1 MRITAFRLHTASLY
15 QASKIGGII
24 ISRNVAIDIR
34 SDHIVR
40 ETILSCKLRCYT
52 RIISPEKSR
61 NNTREK
67 IRHFFTL
74 FDIANQQLTRHSPF
88 APLGQVD
95 EWTAKPSPFSIH
107 GCWSEFSRI
116 MIGKLLKN
124 PYGFQTLTFKLS
136 YDGKKTK
143 IRKEK
148 PKVTRSVALVSWQL
162 RTKIDNWK
170 IDNLFELK
178 ASRFTSFFLSVLDH

>member
-24 ISRNVAIDIR
+24 ISRNVAIHIR

-124 PYGFQTLTFKLS
+124 PYSNVQTFLGWKENQNTKRKTESYTFSGFGKLAAENENRQLENRQFVWTKGFQV
-136 YDGKKTK
+136 Y
-143 IRKEK
+143 
-148 PKVTRSVALVSWQL
+148 
-162 RTKIDNWK
+162 
-170 IDNLFELK
+170 
-178 ASRFTSFFLSVLDH
+178 